1 MKGKKMETESRN
13 ELGKVSLWAAL
24 AGVAGA
30 ATIALLF
37 ILLEAL
43 TEAEMPFS
51 LCLLLF
57 VGLEVI
63 ALVTGIVGWSC
74 PYGKAGFGASLIL
87 LATTTFFIPVSRRVE
102 YGQST
107 QAEPVMVIER
117 MQSVPRGE

>member
-1 MKGKKMETESRN
+1 METESKN
-13 ELGKVSLWAAL
+13 EIGKVSLWVAI

-57 VGLEVI
+57 IGLEVI

-74 PYGKAGFGASLIL
+74 PYGKAGFGASIVL
-87 LATTTFFIPVSRRVE
+87 LALTTFFIPVSRRVE
-102 YGQST
+102 TSQGT
-107 QAEPVMVIER
+107 GVEPIMVIER
-117 MQSVPRGE
+117 TQAATRAE